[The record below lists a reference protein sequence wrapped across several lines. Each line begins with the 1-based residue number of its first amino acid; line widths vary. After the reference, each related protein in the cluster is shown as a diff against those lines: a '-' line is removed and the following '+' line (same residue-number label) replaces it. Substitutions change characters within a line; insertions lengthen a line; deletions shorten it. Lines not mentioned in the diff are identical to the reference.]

1 MSISYYLSIL
11 LSLSTIII
19 DSSASENVTINGITI
34 TATPTVQLNTFKDVS
49 ASASSYP
56 KSISRISPLSI
67 TTASDEIL
75 IGEYKSN
82 EDYLDC
88 QAGKYYYNMF

>member
-1 MSISYYLSIL
+1 MSISHYLSIL

-19 DSSASENVTINGITI
+19 DSSASENVTINGITN
-34 TATPTVQLNTFKDVS
+34 TATPTVQFNTFKDVS
-49 ASASSYP
+49 ASASSYL
-56 KSISRISPLSI
+56 KSISRISPSSNS
-67 TTASDEIL
+67 TAPDEIL

-88 QAGKYYYNMF
+88 QAGKY